1 MTAGDPVKLML
12 SFSLPLVVGN
22 VCQQLYTVT
31 DTAIVG
37 QGVGLEALAALGCV
51 DWLGF
56 LLFGTAQGF
65 TQGFSIRMAQQY
77 GAGNI
82 KGLKKTVGVSA
93 LLALAVAVIATV
105 VSLLALPLFLRILN
119 VPDNLYDMA
128 NLYMTI
134 LYAGVIFALYNNYC
148 ASALRAVGNSRTP
161 LVAMIVSSVTNIVLD
176 SLAVFVLKWGIAGAA
191 YATVFSQFVGGTI
204 CLVKM
209 RRTPELC
216 ITKDQI
222 VHDPSIEKHL
232 LTLGAPV
239 SIQNA
244 IISLGGVLV
253 LRVVNSFGTAFI
265 AGYTAGGKLYGI
277 LEIAALSYS
286 FAVTTYIGQ
295 NYGAGLKDR
304 VQDGM
309 KKAAR
314 MSLIT
319 AVIVG
324 GVMLLFGRQFTAV
337 FISAENT
344 AMAKEAGDAAYFY
357 IAVMAA
363 FMPVL
368 YLLYVYRSALQG
380 VGKPVFG
387 LVGAFLSMGARL
399 VCAFIAGRVG
409 NGLILFTA
417 EPAAWTVG
425 ALVVFIAWRAFM
437 KKYLAEDTRETA

>member
-37 QGVGLEALAALGCV
+37 QGVGLTALAALGCV

-82 KGLKKTVGVSA
+82 KGLKRTVGVSA
-93 LLALAVAVIATV
+93 ILAAAVAVIATIL
-105 VSLLALPLFLRILN
+105 SLLLLPVFLRILN
-119 VPDNLYDMA
+119 VPENLYDMA

-161 LVAMIVSSVTNIVLD
+161 LLAMIVSSVTNIVLD
-176 SLAVFVLKWGIAGAA
+176 AIAVFVLKWGIAGAA

-216 ITKDQI
+216 IGKEHL
-222 VHDPSIEKHL
+222 VHDFSIEKHL
-232 LTLGAPV
+232 LSLGAPV

-253 LRVVNSFGTAFI
+253 LRVVNGFGTAFI

-309 KKAAR
+309 KKATW

-324 GVMLLFGRQFTAV
+324 GIMLLFGRQFTAI
-337 FISAENT
+337 FISAED
-344 AMAKEAGDAAYFY
+344 AALAKEAGEAAYFY
-357 IAVMAA
+357 IACMAA
-363 FMPVL
+363 FMPML
-368 YLLYVYRSALQG
+368 YLLYIYRSALQG

-387 LVGAFLSMGARL
+387 LISSILSMGARL
-399 VCAFIAGRVG
+399 ACAFIASRVG

-417 EPAAWTVG
+417 EPAAWTIG
-425 ALVVFIAWRAFM
+425 TIVVFVSWKAFL
-437 KKYLAEDTRETA
+437 KKYLSEE